1 MWNDFNDFEL
11 AEIAAQ
17 YGLQDHLEFNG
28 DLRLTN
34 RKTIEGLL
42 TAYEFDNTFAVLDNN
57 AEFKYN

>member
-28 DLRLTN
+28 DLRLMN
-34 RKTIEGLL
+34 RKTIEDLV
-42 TAYEFDNTFAVLDNN
+42 TAYEFDHAYMVDNN
-57 AEFKYN
+57 SEVVYN

>member
-17 YGLQDHLEFNG
+17 YGFQDDLDFNG

-34 RKTIEGLL
+34 RKTIENLL
-42 TAYEFDNTFAVLDNN
+42 TAYEFDLAFGVDNN
-57 AEFKYN
+57 SEVAYN